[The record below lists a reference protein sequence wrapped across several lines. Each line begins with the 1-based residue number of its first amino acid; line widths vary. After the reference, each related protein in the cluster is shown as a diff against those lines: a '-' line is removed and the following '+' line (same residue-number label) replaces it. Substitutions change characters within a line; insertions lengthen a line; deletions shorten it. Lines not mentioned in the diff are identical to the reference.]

1 MMSTSVSQN
10 PHEPIGIVL
19 VNLGTPASFQAKD
32 IRSYLNEFLS
42 DQRVVELP
50 KLLWQP
56 ILKGFVL
63 PFRPRHLVEKYREVW
78 MDGGSP
84 LLVYSQQQAQAL
96 QDYLRQH
103 LTGQE
108 VWVELAMRYG
118 EPDLAQTMQKL
129 RDKGCDR
136 LLIVPM
142 YPQYAGSTT
151 ATIVDRIADILKP
164 MREQPDLRYIK
175 RFARHPAYI
184 KALAHKVETFWQAHG
199 VPQKLLLSFHGLPQR
214 TVDEGDPYQV
224 DCLSTTQLLRE
235 ALSAYNVPIEASFQS
250 QFGKAKWIGPATQ
263 ATLESYPE
271 QGVKE
276 VDVMCPGF
284 VADCL
289 ETLEEIQLGC
299 ADAFRLKGGQQ
310 FRYIPC
316 LNNDAVWIEA
326 LGTMVSEHLQS
337 WPTTK

>member
-1 MMSTSVSQN
+1 MMSTAPANSNKTKQD
-10 PHEPIGIVL
+10 PIGVL
-19 VNLGTPASFQAKD
+19 LINLGTPSSYQAKD

-63 PFRPRHLVEKYREVW
+63 TLRPRHLVEKYREVW
-78 MDGGSP
+78 MPGGSP
-84 LLVYSQQQAQAL
+84 LLVYSQAQAQAL
-96 QDYLRQH
+96 QTRFAQDN
-103 LTGQE
+103 
-108 VWVELAMRYG
+108 VIVEFAMRYG
-118 EPDLAQTMQKL
+118 EPDLAQAMQRL
-129 RDKGCDR
+129 QAQGCDR
-136 LLIVPM
+136 ILIVPM

-175 RFARHPAYI
+175 SFARHPQYI
-184 KALAHKVETFWQAHG
+184 QALAHKVSAFWQEHG

-214 TVDEGDPYQV
+214 TVDEGDPYQK
-224 DCLSTTQLLRE
+224 DCLSTTQQLRE
-235 ALSAYNVPIEASFQS
+235 ALSAYNVTIEASFQS

-263 ATLESYPE
+263 ATLESYPA
-271 QGVKE
+271 QGTTS

-299 ADAFRLKGGQQ
+299 AEAFHQKGGKQ

-316 LNNDAVWIEA
+316 LNDDEVWIDA
-326 LGTMVSEHLQS
+326 LSTMVTEQIQS
-337 WPTTK
+337 WPSTK

>member
-1 MMSTSVSQN
+1 MMSIPQSASKQ
-10 PHEPIGIVL
+10 EPIGIL
-19 VNLGTPASFQAKD
+19 LINLGTPASYQAKD
-32 IRSYLNEFLS
+32 IRAYLNEFLS
-42 DQRVVELP
+42 DPRVVELP

-63 PFRPRHLVEKYREVW
+63 PFRPRHLVEKYRLVW
-78 MDGGSP
+78 MQGGSP
-84 LLVYSQQQAQAL
+84 LWVYSQAQAQAL
-96 QDYLRQH
+96 QARFAPEQVIVD
-103 LTGQE
+103 
-108 VWVELAMRYG
+108 VAMRYG
-118 EPDLAQTMQKL
+118 EPDLGKTLRRLQAQ
-129 RDKGCDR
+129 GCDR
-136 LLIVPM
+136 ILIVPM

-175 RFARHPAYI
+175 CFARHPGYI
-184 KALAHKVETFWQAHG
+184 QALAHKVSSFWQAHG
-199 VPQKLLLSFHGLPQR
+199 TPQKLLLSFHGLPQR
-214 TVDEGDPYQV
+214 TVDEGDPYQK
-224 DCLSTTQLLRE
+224 DCLSTTQQLRE

-263 ATLESYPE
+263 ATLESYPA
-271 QGVKE
+271 QGVTS

-299 ADAFRLKGGQQ
+299 AEAFHQHGGQQ

-316 LNNDAVWIEA
+316 LNDDAVWIDA
-326 LGTMVSEHLQS
+326 LGTMVSEQLQS
-337 WPTTK
+337 WPSTK

>member
-1 MMSTSVSQN
+1 MMSTATSTAQ
-10 PHEPIGIVL
+10 PAPIGVVL
-19 VNLGTPASFQAKD
+19 VNLGTPASYQAKD

-56 ILKGFVL
+56 ILKGLVL
-63 PFRPRHLVEKYREVW
+63 PFRPRHLVEKYQAVW
-78 MDGGSP
+78 MEGGSP
-84 LLVYSQQQAQAL
+84 LFVYSQAQAQAL
-96 QDYLRQH
+96 QAYLQAQCATPV
-103 LTGQE
+103 L
-108 VWVELAMRYG
+108 VSLAMRYG
-118 EPDLAQTMQKL
+118 EPDLAKVMQDL
-129 RDKGCDR
+129 QAQACER

-184 KALAHKVETFWQAHG
+184 QALAHKVEAFWQANG
-199 VPQKLLLSFHGLPQR
+199 TPQKLLLSFHGLPQR
-214 TVDEGDPYQV
+214 TVDEGDPYQE
-224 DCLSTTQLLRE
+224 DCLSTTQLLTQ

-263 ATLESYPE
+263 ATLESFPA
-271 QGVKE
+271 QGVTS

-299 ADAFRLKGGQQ
+299 AEAFHQKGGQQ

-316 LNNDAVWIEA
+316 LNDDAVWIEA
-326 LGTMVSEHLQS
+326 LGTMVLEHLQS